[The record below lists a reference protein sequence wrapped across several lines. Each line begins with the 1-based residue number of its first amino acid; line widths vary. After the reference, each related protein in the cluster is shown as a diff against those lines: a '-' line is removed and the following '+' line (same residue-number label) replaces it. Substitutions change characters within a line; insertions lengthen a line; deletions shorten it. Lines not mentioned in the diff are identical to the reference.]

1 MDSTKKNRLA
11 KAMKILFLLVCLLIS
26 SAIDIQKDEGYPLAK
41 FDEIRG
47 KYIVYQM
54 NQQWCLR

>member
-1 MDSTKKNRLA
+1 M
-11 KAMKILFLLVCLLIS
+11 AMKILFLFVCLVIS
-26 SAIDIQKDEGYPLAK
+26 SAIDIQKDERYPLAK

-54 NQQWCLR
+54 NQQRCRLRYRNFQ